1 VANPDNSAPTPP
13 GAAHHIEASSSA
25 PQPAVPSQPEPAST
39 QPASTHSAGA
49 QSASQQ
55 LTKHLSFDEYKLYY
69 ESAERV
75 TDRRL
80 DLNKWNYSVMTA
92 TLLAI
97 GAVLV
102 WATQRA
108 DHELTGCVGVFIL
121 SLMAFLHCTFWI
133 KQIDDFKALN
143 TEKFRILNEMAPQV
157 TFPDTAG
164 THLGSYEPFRREWRA
179 MEADDAVREIRSGLG
194 GRFMALKS
202 SSAEYTMARIFRL
215 AFLLIAL
222 AIIGLAVADYGNI
235 SAHLSPF
242 GLSTDSTN

>member
-1 VANPDNSAPTPP
+1 MANPDNPAPNPP
-13 GAAHHIEASSSA
+13 GAAHHTEAFSTEA
-25 PQPAVPSQPEPAST
+25 PRSAVPSQPEPTSQ
-39 QPASTHSAGA
+39 QP
-49 QSASQQ
+49 ASQQ

-102 WATQRA
+102 WSTQRA

-143 TEKFRILNEMAPQV
+143 TEKFRILNEMAPRV
-157 TFPDTAG
+157 TFPDMAG
-164 THLGSYEPFRREWRA
+164 AHLGSYEPFRREWRA

-194 GRFMALKS
+194 GRFVALKS

-222 AIIGLAVADYGNI
+222 AIIGLAIADFGNI

-242 GLSTDSTN
+242 GLSTHSTN

>member
-1 VANPDNSAPTPP
+1 M
-13 GAAHHIEASSSA
+13 
-25 PQPAVPSQPEPAST
+25 
-39 QPASTHSAGA
+39 
-49 QSASQQ
+49 
-55 LTKHLSFDEYKLYY
+55 YY

-75 TDRRL
+75 TERRL

-97 GAVLV
+97 GGVLV

-108 DHELTGCVGVFIL
+108 DHELTGCVGVFLL

-143 TEKFRILNEMAPQV
+143 TEKFRILNEMAPRV

-164 THLGSYEPFRREWRA
+164 AHLASFEPFRREWRA

-194 GRFMALKS
+194 RFVALKS
-202 SSAEYTMARIFRL
+202 SSAEYTMARVFRW

-222 AIIGLAVADYGNI
+222 AIIGLAIADFGNI
-235 SAHLSPF
+235 SHYISPF
-242 GLSTDSTN
+242 SQSKLTSN

>member
-1 VANPDNSAPTPP
+1 M
-13 GAAHHIEASSSA
+13 
-25 PQPAVPSQPEPAST
+25 
-39 QPASTHSAGA
+39 
-49 QSASQQ
+49 
-55 LTKHLSFDEYKLYY
+55 YY

-75 TDRRL
+75 TERRL

-97 GAVLV
+97 GGVLV
-102 WATQRA
+102 WSTQRA

-143 TEKFRILNEMAPQV
+143 TEKFRILNDMAPRV

-164 THLGSYEPFRREWRA
+164 AHLASYEPFRKEWRA
-179 MEADDAVREIRSGLG
+179 MEAEDAVREIRSGL

-202 SSAEYTMARIFRL
+202 SSAEYTMARVFRL
-215 AFLLIAL
+215 AFLLVAI
-222 AIIGLAVADYGNI
+222 AIIGLALADLGNI
-235 SAHLSPF
+235 VDHLSPF
-242 GLSTDSTN
+242 THSK

>member
-1 VANPDNSAPTPP
+1 M
-13 GAAHHIEASSSA
+13 
-25 PQPAVPSQPEPAST
+25 
-39 QPASTHSAGA
+39 
-49 QSASQQ
+49 
-55 LTKHLSFDEYKLYY
+55 YY

-75 TDRRL
+75 TERRL

-108 DHELTGCVGVFIL
+108 DHELTGCVGVFLL

-164 THLGSYEPFRREWRA
+164 AHLSSFEPFRREWRA
-179 MEADDAVREIRSGLG
+179 MEAEDAVREIRSGLG
-194 GRFMALKS
+194 RFMALKS
-202 SSAEYTMARIFRL
+202 SGAEYTMARVFRL

-222 AIIGLAVADYGNI
+222 AIIGLAIADSGNI
-235 SAHLSPF
+235 SNFISPF
-242 GLSTDSTN
+242 SQSKVTPN

>member
-1 VANPDNSAPTPP
+1 M
-13 GAAHHIEASSSA
+13 
-25 PQPAVPSQPEPAST
+25 PSQPEPTSQ
-39 QPASTHSAGA
+39 QP
-49 QSASQQ
+49 ASQQ

-102 WATQRA
+102 WSTQRA

-143 TEKFRILNEMAPQV
+143 TEKFRILNEMAPRV

-164 THLGSYEPFRREWRA
+164 AHLGFLRA
-179 MEADDAVREIRSGLG
+179 VPARVAGDG
-194 GRFMALKS
+194 GRRRGPGDSVRARRRFVALKS
-202 SSAEYTMARIFRL
+202 SSAEYTMARVFRL

-222 AIIGLAVADYGNI
+222 AIIGLAIADYREYLGTPVAFWPKQAT
-235 SAHLSPF
+235 S
-242 GLSTDSTN
+242 D